1 MLSEEEKAEIARI
14 REELV
19 KSLADHGVIDEGHD
33 LGEII
38 NDEEE

>member
-1 MLSEEEKAEIARI
+1 MLSEEEKAEIKRI

-19 KSLADHGVIDEGHD
+19 KRMMDNGLDEGHD
-33 LGEII
+33 LGAII